1 MRNRILSLG
10 LGTVFGFFLAR
21 SGAFEFAHVRGM
33 FELRDFH
40 LFGILGVAVPL
51 AGLGIYLMQAM
62 GIKSPEGVPIKI
74 DQRKRH
80 PGNLPGGVIFGMG
93 WALSGI
99 CPGTSLAQ
107 AGSYAGLGI
116 MSILGMAL
124 GMLVYRKVHDRYF
137 SWEYDSCG

>member
-10 LGTVFGFFLAR
+10 LGLVFGFFLTRA
-21 SGAFEFAHVRGM
+21 GAFEFTHVRGM

-51 AGLGIYLMQAM
+51 AGLGIYLMQYL
-62 GIKSPEGVPIKI
+62 GVHSPDGRPIKI
-74 DQRKRH
+74 AQRKRH
-80 PGNLPGGVIFGMG
+80 PGNLPGGILFGMG
-93 WALSGI
+93 WAVTGI

-107 AGSYAGLGI
+107 AGSYAGMGI
-116 MSILGMAL
+116 VSIVGMAL
-124 GMLVYRKVHDRYF
+124 GMVVYRIVHDRYF

>member
-1 MRNRILSLG
+1 MKNRILSLV
-10 LGTVFGFFLAR
+10 LGTVFGFFLTR
-21 SGAFEFAHVRGM
+21 SGAFEFGHVRGM

-51 AGLGIYLMQAM
+51 AGFGIFVMQQLK
-62 GIKSPEGVPIKI
+62 IKSPDGRPIKI
-74 DQRKRH
+74 AQRVRH
-80 PGNLPGGVIFGMG
+80 PGNLPGGIIFGMG

-107 AGSYAGLGI
+107 VGSYAGLGI
-116 MSILGMAL
+116 VTILGMAL
-124 GMLVYRKVHDRYF
+124 GMVVYRKIHDSFF